1 MRILIFDTPILRLQ
15 ANTEILFFA
24 WTDHFLRPE
33 FTLNLNMILFHQ
45 QNIPT
50 SGLDLNKTASSP

>member
-33 FTLNLNMILFHQ
+33 FTLNLNMMLFHQ
-45 QNIPT
+45 QNSRSRNPYVG
-50 SGLDLNKTASSP
+50 SRSK